1 VVLAVAAAVTGDL
14 VVPQASF
21 QGWVALGF
29 LGLFGTVIAFVWFY
43 EGVKA
48 LGPPR
53 TAVFINLVPVA
64 AVTLGVLLLGEPLE
78 LSMLTGGALV
88 ILGVFIINRPALTTP
103 AATVT
108 A

>member
-1 VVLAVAAAVTGDL
+1 M
-14 VVPQASF
+14 
-21 QGWVALGF
+21 
-29 LGLFGTVIAFVWFY
+29 FGTAIAFVWFY
-43 EGVKA
+43 DGVKA
-48 LGPPR
+48 LGPAR

-88 ILGVFIINRPALTTP
+88 ILGVFIINRPVATATP
-103 AATVT
+103 STAT